1 MSMGRV
7 SPLKLSLRAAHMW
20 RPVFD
25 DDDLISRYNQET
37 PDKLIVTPEFPWLT
51 DMIDCLL

>member
-1 MSMGRV
+1 
-7 SPLKLSLRAAHMW
+7 MW

-25 DDDLISRYNQET
+25 DDDLISRYNQKT